1 MSGQDEILKDVIYNI
16 NKTNHELNRLKILLK
31 EDKRQLRHK
40 NIIIAFLFIIIL
52 CLSVF
57 SGYLLI
63 NSKNKTPPTASVYY
77 KDSNSAIVSNNKL
90 DNDSQMNIDQKR
102 INKKEAHQKTCFK

>member
-1 MSGQDEILKDVIYNI
+1 MNKQDEILKDVIYNI

-40 NIIIAFLFIIIL
+40 NIIISFLIVIIIG
-52 CLSVF
+52 LSILN
-57 SGYLLI
+57 GYLLI
-63 NSKNKTPPTASVYY
+63 NNKNKTPPTERVYY

-90 DNDSQMNIDQKR
+90 DNDSRINIDQK
-102 INKKEAHQKTCFK
+102 E